1 MVVRPLLLPEPK
13 EPDAMNTVYLNGEYI
28 PKEKAFISVDDR
40 GFLFGDG
47 IYEVTAVY
55 RGKMFRWERH
65 LARMQR
71 GLGALRI
78 DFDPASLEEVHN
90 ELIRA
95 NDLESTPISYVYT
108 EITRGVAKRT
118 HKFPPVAPVPTRYL
132 FAGEYKRPPREEW
145 EKGYTSVTVH
155 DQRWARRDIKTIQ
168 LLANVFGAQAGA
180 DQGVDEIV
188 FVNEGMAIEGSHNNL
203 FMVFGD
209 TVVTYPLSNQIL
221 PGITREVV
229 IELAERL
236 GYKLE
241 MRPVP
246 VAEMFDADEIF
257 HSGTLSE
264 VKPCI
269 EVDGKKIGDGK
280 VGPVTRALFDAFLE
294 ETGSGS

>member
-1 MVVRPLLLPEPK
+1 MSI
-13 EPDAMNTVYLNGEYI
+13 VYLNGEYI

-55 RGKMFRWERH
+55 RGRMFRWDRH

-71 GLGALRI
+71 GLAALRI
-78 DFDPASLEEVHN
+78 GFDPSSLEEVHDR
-90 ELIRA
+90 LIQDNGLA
-95 NDLESTPISYVYT
+95 GAQVSYVYT

-118 HKFPPVAPVPTRYL
+118 HKFPVDPPHPTVYL
-132 FAGEYKRPPREEW
+132 FSGEYTRPAREDW
-145 EKGYTSVTVH
+145 ERGYRAVTVH

-168 LLANVFGAQAGA
+168 LLANCMGAQAGA

-188 FVNEGMAIEGSHNNL
+188 FVHEGMAIEGSHNNL

-209 TVVTYPLSNQIL
+209 KLVTHPLSNQVL

-229 IELAERL
+229 LDLADRL
-236 GYKLE
+236 GYE
-241 MRPVP
+241 VQQRPVP
-246 VAEMFDADEIF
+246 VGEMFEADEIF

-264 VKPCI
+264 VKPCV
-269 EVDGKKIGDGK
+269 EVDGRDIGDGT